1 MLLAGTVVTLPSNNP
16 NHSLAHKKL
25 HVTHHL
31 DGGQAKKE
39 KPSPKI
45 LYPSISLSR
54 AISQSLTCSPPCRT
68 CAPAPGSDLPNY
80 LPYLP
85 QIASDPSFLLARL
98 ALYMI
103 P

>member
-1 MLLAGTVVTLPSNNP
+1 MLLAGTYLTLQQPESFTR
-16 NHSLAHKKL
+16 SQKL